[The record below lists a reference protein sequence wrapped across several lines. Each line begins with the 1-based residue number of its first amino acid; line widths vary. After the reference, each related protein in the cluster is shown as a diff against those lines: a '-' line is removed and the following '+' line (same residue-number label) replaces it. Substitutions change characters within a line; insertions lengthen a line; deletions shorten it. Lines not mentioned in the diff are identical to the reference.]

1 MSGYYVDSS
10 ALVKRYVNE
19 PGSVW
24 TRQLTE
30 PLLGNTILLA
40 EISLAEVSAALAAKS
55 RAPRGITQEQRDQAL
70 SLFLQDCDAH
80 FTLLSIDRIV
90 IDRAVELT
98 QTYRLRGYD
107 AVQLARA
114 LVASQSLIAENLPVP
129 TFVTSDTDLLTAAE
143 TENLPI
149 DNPLHHTEID

>member
-70 SLFLQDCDAH
+70 SLFLQDCDAY

-90 IDRAVELT
+90 IDRAV
-98 QTYRLRGYD
+98 GID
-107 AVQLARA
+107 A
-114 LVASQSLIAENLPVP
+114 
-129 TFVTSDTDLLTAAE
+129 DLSFTRV
-143 TENLPI
+143 
-149 DNPLHHTEID
+149 